1 MRWTGKAA
9 DRLRRGLRRLPGST
23 PSAVVDVIVTVAD
36 EQREL
41 VEACLRSID
50 SQTYDAVETH
60 VVRYGRDEAFKTIGE
75 ARNAALDRAEGECV
89 LFLEASETLANGAIA
104 SMVERLESTGS
115 DLAVGGLDREGDLP
129 GVRHPDR
136 SRTTVAATPELVT
149 DSAWGNKLF
158 RRGFWDSVTPSL
170 PAAPLAGLGAVVTRA
185 LVTASAIDLLPGSV
199 CEAADPGAGLP
210 FGQVLTVMDGVEHWL
225 ASLAETD
232 QLLRAPDLAPVR
244 RTWLAAFLKTEA
256 ISYVDAVESATDEQ
270 WQALCEALGPLIDE
284 GAEHRAGLPWESRT
298 KLWFVKQ
305 RRRDW
310 LEEFL
315 HRRRWEGPGHPTE
328 VRGGR
333 VYATV
338 WPHGDASVP
347 LPEDRLEL
355 TEDETP
361 LVASLRMV
369 RFVDAETLALDVFAY
384 ATLVDDGGER
394 PELTAVLVSDAGD
407 RVSLDVEHRPDLE
420 VTRFAR
426 ERFQGHDQ
434 GGFTLIARADSL
446 LGATR
451 WRVEISLAY
460 KGITRSGTINHR
472 ELNGVVGKRPRRLAH
487 GRLWGPSPLGRDGVV
502 IEVAE
507 PAVVLADAEVEG
519 RTVRGRLE
527 GPRAGEVVEVQVSTL
542 RRAQGTASSTT
553 GAGSTSGGG
562 STSNGFEVP
571 LPDIGFGNRDGED
584 PEWQVRAAT
593 ADGTELPIAFPAAPA
608 DGWISDDVGEVAWRR
623 SRDGHAA
630 VHEVA
635 HRAVVTGVEL
645 DGEEIVVHLRWLGR
659 PPTDWSLALV
669 NVRVTLPGTI
679 AAQEGRTATVR
690 IPTTCDEWGLG
701 TTTAPSGI
709 YRFALTTPDG
719 MTEVV
724 GTDEEL
730 VTRTPV
736 NLLGPTLRIRVR
748 QTPRHR
754 LALHLQAPQADDEVG
769 PRAQRLLHEEYLTKQ
784 HVLDSNAVYF
794 QAYTG
799 QTATDS
805 ARAIHEHL
813 HRHYPHL
820 TLYWGVADLSVDLP
834 EGAVPVVMRT
844 RDWHDVLGRATYLVN
859 NIEFDKWFVKQPGQR
874 FLQTFHGYPAKSMGL
889 VQWRA
894 KRFPERKIQAELD
907 RTMRK
912 WDLILTP
919 SPEMDEH
926 YREQYAYDG
935 PIHNQGYPRDDLL
948 VSPEAEQVR
957 RETRER
963 LGIAPDQKVV
973 LYAPTFRDHLATAHR
988 SAELAE
994 HLDLE
999 TASEALGPDYVFL
1012 MRGHRFHSSGAQ
1024 RLGRSRRLID
1034 VTDYPEVNHLIL
1046 AADAAVLDYSSLRFD
1061 FALTRRPMVFLV
1073 PDLDVYS
1080 GPVRGFLYDYR
1091 STAPGPRLSDAA
1103 EVVDALRDLDRLAA
1117 EHGPAIETFLDTY
1130 QRWQDGHATER
1141 VVRAFFGPPPGS

>member
-23 PSAVVDVIVTVAD
+23 PSAVVDVVVTVAD

-50 SQTYDAVETH
+50 EQTQTYAHVETH
-60 VVRYGRDEAFKTIGE
+60 VVRYGRDEAVTTIGE
-75 ARNAALDRAEGECV
+75 ARDAALDSAEGEYV
-89 LFLEASETLANGAIA
+89 LFLEASETLAKQALA

-136 SRTTVAATPELVT
+136 SGTTLAATPELVT
-149 DSAWGNKLF
+149 DTAWGNKLF
-158 RRGFWDSVTPSL
+158 RRVFWDSVTTSL
-170 PAAPLAGLGAVVTRA
+170 PAAPLAGLGSAMTRA
-185 LVTASAIDLLPGSV
+185 MVAATAVDLLPGAV

-210 FGQVLTVMDGVEHWL
+210 FGQVLTVMDGVEDWL

-232 QLLRAPDLAPVR
+232 RLLRAPHLEAVR
-244 RTWLAAFLKTEA
+244 RAWLAGFLRTAA
-256 ISYVDAVESATDEQ
+256 IEYVDAVESATDEQ
-270 WQALCEALGPLIDE
+270 WQLLCDELVPLIGE
-284 GAEHRAGLPWESRT
+284 GAELQATLPWETRA
-298 KLWFVKQ
+298 KLWFVEQ

-328 VRGGR
+328 VRDGR

-338 WPHGDASVP
+338 WPYGVDQVGM
-347 LPEDRLEL
+347 PEECLEL
-355 TEDETP
+355 NEDETP
-361 LVASLRMV
+361 LLASLRMV
-369 RFVDAETLALDVFAY
+369 TWEDEETLALGVFVY
-384 ATLVDDGGER
+384 VTLVDDGGER
-394 PELTAVLVSDAGD
+394 PDLSAVLVSDSGT
-407 RVSLDVEHRPDLE
+407 RVALDALHAPDAE

-426 ERFQGHDQ
+426 ERFQSHDQ
-434 GGFTLIARADSL
+434 GGFTLVAKAEPL
-446 LGATR
+446 LAAKR
-451 WRVEISLAY
+451 WRVEISLTS

-472 ELNGVVGKRPRRLAH
+472 EFNGVVGERPRRLAH
-487 GRLWGPSPLGRDGVV
+487 GKLWGPSPEGRDGVV
-502 IEVAE
+502 LEVAE
-507 PAVVLADAEVEG
+507 PALVLADAEIDR
-519 RTVRGRLE
+519 RTVRGRLD
-527 GPRAGEVVEVQVSTL
+527 GPGADEVAEVRVST
-542 RRAQGTASSTT
+542 GSTT
-553 GAGSTSGGG
+553 GGG
-562 STSNGFEVP
+562 STFAGAFEVT
-571 LPDIGFGNRDGED
+571 LPDIGFANREGED
-584 PEWQVRAAT
+584 PEWQVRAVT
-593 ADGTELPIAFPAAPA
+593 TDGAELPIAFPTRPPR
-608 DGWISDDVGEVAWRR
+608 GWFGDDHGSIAWRR

-635 HRAVVTGVEL
+635 HRPIVSGIALG
-645 DGEEIVVHLRWLGR
+645 DDEIVVQLRWLGR
-659 PPTDWSLALV
+659 MPADWSLALV
-669 NVRVTLPGTI
+669 NARVTLPGTTTTTEDCRAI
-679 AAQEGRTATVR
+679 VH

-701 TTTAPSGI
+701 AATAPSGI

-719 MTEVV
+719 TTEAVGAEEGFVV
-724 GTDEEL
+724 GTP
-730 VTRTPV
+730 R
-736 NLLGPTLRIRVR
+736 NLLSSTLRLRVR
-748 QTPRHR
+748 QTPKHR

-784 HVLDSNAVYF
+784 HVLDPDAVYF

-820 TLYWGVADLSVDLP
+820 TLYWGVADLSVELP

-844 RDWHDVLGRATYLVN
+844 RAWHDVLGRAAYLVN

-919 SPEMDEH
+919 APEMDEH
-926 YREQYAYDG
+926 YRREYAYEG

-948 VSPEAEQVR
+948 VSPEAGEIR
-957 RETRER
+957 AAARER
-963 LGIAPDQKVV
+963 LGIAPEQKAV

-1012 MRGHRFHSSGAQ
+1012 MRGHRFHSQGAQ
-1024 RLGRSRRLID
+1024 RMGRSRRLID

-1091 STAPGPRLSDAA
+1091 STAPGPLLSDAA

-1117 EHGPAIETFLDTY
+1117 EHAPAVQTFLDTY

-1141 VVRAFFGPPPGS
+1141 VVHAFFGPPPGS